1 MRGLSRHAS
10 STTSK
15 AILYLLSAAAVLLFA
30 GCASEGT
37 LDPQVVGFELSVTPA
52 QMNAVPGE
60 RCVLLVTL
68 DPSLHGSSRAPVEI
82 SGSCPGAEVSVE
94 HALLKPGE
102 VAEVTVIP
110 GAELPAGQDP
120 NLDYF
125 LAPTIRGARGGIA
138 HHRARRPDRPA
149 VLHRRHRRASGDRA
163 RAFHPLAGAGPSRA
177 GHHRWHRVDG
187 DDAGAGAGR
196 RPLLVLLGRMGDAR
210 GMARDDC
217 AIRLDADRAEAAVH
231 GDAPRDRLRDQLAL
245 GGPGAGSIAIT
256 PNGWLWR

>member
-1 MRGLSRHAS
+1 MRELSRHAS

-30 GCASEGT
+30 GCASDVT
-37 LDPQVVGFELSVTPA
+37 LDPKVVGFELSVTPA

-138 HHRARRPDRPA
+138 HTVHADLTVQPYFTDDIAVQAAIERERFIPWLAQAHPELGITAGTEWMGTMPAPVLVVAHYLYFSDEWEMHVEWHVMIAPYDWTRIELRRRFTETLPA
-149 VLHRRHRRASGDRA
+149 I
-163 RAFHPLAGAGPSRA
+163 AFEISSRS
-177 GHHRWHRVDG
+177 
-187 DDAGAGAGR
+187 
-196 RPLLVLLGRMGDAR
+196 
-210 GMARDDC
+210 
-217 AIRLDADRAEAAVH
+217 AVPAQ
-231 GDAPRDRLRDQLAL
+231 DP
-245 GGPGAGSIAIT
+245 IAIT